1 MLIEKF
7 NAWMENV
14 GVDKLL
20 HFFVAAWVVSECK
33 AYGVAPM
40 LLSFVVIVLLSVVKE
55 CVLDKTGDY
64 KDVLCSML
72 GGVFSILLFI
82 VGGIVCTILG

>member
-1 MLIEKF
+1 MMERF
-7 NAWMENV
+7 NAWMEEV

-20 HFFVAAWVVSECK
+20 HFFLAAWVVAECK

-40 LLSFVVIVLLSVVKE
+40 LLGFVVVVLLSVVKE
-55 CVLDKTGDY
+55 YVLDKTGDY

-72 GGVFSILLFI
+72 GGVFSVLLFI
-82 VGGIVCTILG
+82 VGDIISTIIG

>member
-1 MLIEKF
+1 MMKRF
-7 NAWMENV
+7 NAWMEKV

-20 HFFVAAWVVSECK
+20 HFFVAAWVVAECK

-40 LLSFVVIVLLSVVKE
+40 LLGFVVIVLLSVVKE
-55 CVLDKTGDY
+55 YVLDKTGDY
-64 KDVLCSML
+64 KDALCSML

-82 VGGIVCTILG
+82 VGDIVSTILG

>member
-1 MLIEKF
+1 MKLTDRLVEK
-7 NAWMENV
+7 V

-20 HFFVAAWVVSECK
+20 HFFIAAWLVSECK

-40 LLSFVVIVLLSVVKE
+40 LLGFVVIVLLAIVKE

-82 VGGIVCTILG
+82 VGCILG